1 MAQTWTTQRLLQW
14 TTQHLERKGLES
26 PRVAAE
32 MLLAHVLG
40 CKRLALYMDA
50 QRPASE
56 LERAAYR
63 ELIERAVN
71 HEPVD
76 YLVGQ
81 APFFSLMFEV
91 NPSVLVPRPSTETLV
106 EHVIQHAKRTPGF
119 GSPTVI
125 DLGAGSGCIAVC
137 VAKHLP
143 GARVFATDISAEALA
158 VARRNAE
165 RHGVADRIEFRQG
178 ALLEPLAD
186 VRAHYLLSNP
196 PYIPDDE
203 WAQVGPNVK
212 DHEPAQALR
221 GGPDGLD
228 VIRPLIA
235 GAADC
240 LQSPGQLVIEIAAA
254 HKQEAIALAEEAGF
268 ANAHILADHEA
279 LPRVLVA
286 DRG

>member
-1 MAQTWTTQRLLQW
+1 MPETWTTHRLLQW
-14 TTQHLERKGLES
+14 TTQHFERKGVDS
-26 PRVAAE
+26 PRVSAE

-56 LERAAYR
+56 LERAAFR
-63 ELIERAVN
+63 ELVERAVN

-81 APFFSLMFEV
+81 TPFFSMLFAV
-91 NPSVLVPRPSTETLV
+91 DRSVLVPRPSTETLV

-125 DLGAGSGCIAVC
+125 DLGTGSGCIAVC
-137 VAKHLP
+137 IAKHLP
-143 GARVFATDISAEALA
+143 GSRVIATDLSSEALA

-165 RHGVADRIEFRQG
+165 RHGVADRIDFRAG
-178 ALLEPLAD
+178 DLFAPLAD
-186 VRAHYLLSNP
+186 IRAHYLLSNP

-203 WAQVGPNVK
+203 WSGVAPNVK
-212 DHEPAQALR
+212 DHEPTAALR
-221 GGPDGLD
+221 GGVDGLD

-235 GAADC
+235 GASAV
-240 LQSPGQLVIEIAAA
+240 LASPGHLVVEVAAV
-254 HKQEAIALAEEAGF
+254 HKPAVLRMAADAGF
-268 ANAHILADHEA
+268 TNAHLLADHEA

-286 DRG
+286 DHA